1 MGEFIMN
8 KLGTLNEVLVEQ
20 LKDLYS
26 AESQLVKA
34 LPLMEKKASN
44 EKLKSAL
51 QSHLK
56 ETQNQL
62 RRLDEISALMN
73 EKLTGTTCKAM
84 KGLIEEGKEALEA
97 ESANPALIDS
107 LLVAAARRVEHY
119 EMAAYCTARKMAV
132 ELGEDG
138 VADFLGETFE
148 EEKNCDKALSAMLE
162 STILPEASLAKGAL
176 RKQGRKSGIA
186 DAAKA
191 LTVAGMLAAGS
202 FMVPFAS
209 AETQSQKNQEA
220 ERFPADNS
228 GKNVRDSDARRVTA
242 GSQKMS
248 GPDME
253 VLANIRRN
261 IIAQPD
267 LSVNGRNVKV
277 IVESGV
283 VTLRG
288 PVKSEEESR
297 SIENATKEAASS
309 YKIVN
314 QLEAAAG

>member
-1 MGEFIMN
+1 MN

-132 ELGEDG
+132 ELGEDE
-138 VADFLGETFE
+138 VAEFLGETFE
-148 EEKNCDKALSAMLE
+148 EEKNCDKALSALLE
-162 STILPEASLAKGAL
+162 STILPDAATPKGAEL
-176 RKQGRKSGIA
+176 KQGRKAGIA
-186 DAAKA
+186 EAAKA

-209 AETQSQKNQEA
+209 ADPQLQKNQEA
-220 ERFPADNS
+220 NRFPADNS
-228 GKNVRDSDARRVTA
+228 GRNARDSEANRVTA

-248 GPDME
+248 GTDLE
-253 VLANIRRN
+253 VVAQVRRN
-261 IIAQPD
+261 IVANDD
-267 LSVNGRNVKV
+267 LSVNGQNVKI

-283 VTLRG
+283 ITLRG
-288 PVKSEEESR
+288 PVKSQEESR
-297 SIENATKEAASS
+297 WIENATRRAASS

-314 QLEAAAG
+314 QLEVAAG